1 MSIAYLMIGDRFHH
15 PCRVQSQLQRIFY
28 IPKRRFIKPYMSG
41 RLECTPLEKR
51 LHAAVGS
58 VTERL
63 IYNRRSVLLELS
75 SIAGDGPI
83 TATVAAALKSCRC
96 NVRIW
101 ITVALAQ
108 KMYIPSTSFPISNA

>member
-1 MSIAYLMIGDRFHH
+1 M
-15 PCRVQSQLQRIFY
+15 
-28 IPKRRFIKPYMSG
+28 
-41 RLECTPLEKR
+41 EKR